1 MMQQRHLLRRKVL
14 EDSHNHER
22 WLISYADFMTL
33 LFGFFVVMYAISSV
47 NEGKYKVLSSAL
59 NEVFAQRDMTLAPIQ
74 VGEVAQSSSPSI
86 VDAKDSVTAKDVD
99 PGDTY
104 LESMA
109 TEVQKRLAGV
119 LGKGEFDVKGND
131 QWLEINLDAGVL
143 FESGEAS
150 LGPLAND
157 VLQEVIAMLG
167 DAKNPVTVEGYTDNI
182 PISTA
187 RYESNWELSAARA
200 ASVVRAFA
208 GLGIDPDRLAA
219 VGYGEQ
225 HPVATNATPEGR
237 SHNRRVTIVVARNA
251 DAQRGLTTIGAE
263 RSKPLEIEWRDE
275 KAGEGAT
282 PANPDAVQ
290 AVRLEGGGIRF
301 TNEPAK
307 SEPPKNEP
315 PR

>member
-1 MMQQRHLLRRKVL
+1 MMHRRKVL

-74 VGEVAQSSSPSI
+74 IGETAQSSTPAV
-86 VDAKDSVTAKDVD
+86 VDAKDSVSAKDID
-99 PGDTY
+99 AGDTY

-109 TEVQKRLAGV
+109 TDVQKRLAGV

-167 DAKNPVTVEGYTDNI
+167 DAKNPVTVEGYTDNV
-182 PISTA
+182 PIATA
-187 RYESNWELSAARA
+187 RYASNWELSAARA

-237 SHNRRVTIVVARNA
+237 AHNRRVTIVVARNA

-275 KAGEGAT
+275 QADA
-282 PANPDAVQ
+282 ANPDAVQ
-290 AVRLEGGGIRF
+290 AVRLEGGGVLF
-301 TNEPAK
+301 TNEP
-307 SEPPKNEP
+307 PK
-315 PR
+315 

>member
-1 MMQQRHLLRRKVL
+1 MMQHRHLPRRKML

-167 DAKNPVTVEGYTDNI
+167 DAKNPVTVEGYTDNV

-187 RYESNWELSAARA
+187 RYASNWELSAARA

-208 GLGIDPDRLAA
+208 GS
-219 VGYGEQ
+219 GYRSGS
-225 HPVATNATPEGR
+225 ARGR
-237 SHNRRVTIVVARNA
+237 GLRRTASRCHQRNA
-251 DAQRGLTTIGAE
+251 
-263 RSKPLEIEWRDE
+263 
-275 KAGEGAT
+275 
-282 PANPDAVQ
+282 
-290 AVRLEGGGIRF
+290 
-301 TNEPAK
+301 
-307 SEPPKNEP
+307 
-315 PR
+315 

>member
-1 MMQQRHLLRRKVL
+1 MMQRRMPHRRKVL

-74 VGEVAQSSSPSI
+74 VGETAESSSPSI
-86 VDAKDSVTAKDVD
+86 IDAKDSVSAKDID

-119 LGKGEFDVKGND
+119 LGKGEYDVKGND

-167 DAKNPVTVEGYTDNI
+167 DAKNPVTVEGYTDNV

-187 RYESNWELSAARA
+187 RYASNWELSAARA

-237 SHNRRVTIVVARNA
+237 AHNRRVTIVVARNA

-275 KAGEGAT
+275 KDASAM
-282 PANPDAVQ
+282 PPNPDAVQ

-301 TNEPAK
+301 TNEP
-307 SEPPKNEP
+307 PQ
-315 PR
+315 

>member
-1 MMQQRHLLRRKVL
+1 MNVTALLDTPARSPAPL
-14 EDSHNHER
+14 D
-22 WLISYADFMTL
+22 
-33 LFGFFVVMYAISSV
+33 SSV
-47 NEGKYKVLSSAL
+47 GDGGTDSA
-59 NEVFAQRDMTLAPIQ
+59 FANVMSQYQGNGNKSLAPG
-74 VGEVAQSSSPSI
+74 VKGESAEAI
-86 VDAKDSVTAKDVD
+86 D

-143 FESGEAS
+143 FESGDAS

-157 VLQEVIAMLG
+157 VLQEVIVMLG
-167 DAKNPVTVEGYTDNI
+167 DAKNPVTVEGYTDNV
-182 PISTA
+182 PIATA
-187 RYESNWELSAARA
+187 RYASNWELSAARA

-237 SHNRRVTIVVARNA
+237 AHNRRVTIVVARNA

-275 KAGEGAT
+275 KADPAAA

-301 TNEPAK
+301 TNEP
-307 SEPPKNEP
+307 PKQSPASNP
-315 PR
+315 